1 WDHLRPIYQRPCAC
15 RHCRGP
21 QGIGRP
27 RRQRRGGLQGSRRPG
42 CRAREEGSLVPSRG
56 VVPGGPWMARLRS
69 RLKRPSRA
77 ERVNDPI
84 PGTRLRGGSRMTE
97 IVDLAALERALTA
110 EIAAAPDLAALERVR
125 IATLGRKGHVSEL
138 MATLGT
144 LPGEARKA
152 FGQAVNG
159 LKSRIGEGLEVRKV
173 ELERAALTA
182 RLATEKAD
190 VTLPVR
196 AGPLQDGRIHPVS
209 QVFDEVVEIF
219 ADMGFAVA
227 EGPDIE
233 TDDYNF
239 TKLNIPPEHP
249 ARQEHDTFY
258 MVGSMPG
265 SEEGA
270 ATNAAAMVLRT
281 HTSPVQIR
289 TMMAQRPP
297 IRIIVPGR
305 VYRLDSDATHTPMF
319 HQIEGLVI
327 DETTHLG
334 HLKWCLEEFCKAFF
348 EVEAVRMRFRASH
361 FPFTEPSMEV
371 DIDAAAIGKPGQWL
385 EIRGRRMVH
394 PNVIR
399 NCGLDP
405 DRYQGFAFG
414 MGLDR
419 IAMLKYAI
427 PDLRDM
433 FAADLRWLRHYGFT
447 ALDVPTLAGGL
458 SP

>member
-1 WDHLRPIYQRPCAC
+1 
-15 RHCRGP
+15 
-21 QGIGRP
+21 
-27 RRQRRGGLQGSRRPG
+27 
-42 CRAREEGSLVPSRG
+42 
-56 VVPGGPWMARLRS
+56 
-69 RLKRPSRA
+69 
-77 ERVNDPI
+77 
-84 PGTRLRGGSRMTE
+84 MTE
-97 IVDLAALERALTA
+97 TTDIAALEAALLT
-110 EIAAAPDLAALERVR
+110 EITAAADLDAIERVR
-125 IATLGRKGHVSEL
+125 IAALGRKGRVTEL
-138 MATLGT
+138 MARLGT
-144 LPGEARKA
+144 LPTDQRKA

-159 LKSRIGEGLEVRKV
+159 LKVRVTEALDARKAD
-173 ELERAALTA
+173 LERSKLSA
-182 RLATEKAD
+182 RIAGEQAD
-190 VTLPVR
+190 ITLPVR
-196 AGPLQDGRIHPVS
+196 LGPLQDGRIHPIS
-209 QVFDEVVEIF
+209 QVWDEVTEIF
-219 ADMGFAVA
+219 ADMGFSVA

-233 TDDYNF
+233 TDELNF

-258 MVGSMPG
+258 LPPRADGSRML
-265 SEEGA
+265 
-270 ATNAAAMVLRT
+270 LRT

-305 VYRLDSDATHTPMF
+305 VYRMDSDATHTPMF

-348 EVEAVRMRFRASH
+348 EVDEVRMRFRASH

-371 DIDAAAIGKPGQWL
+371 DLDAAAIGKPGHWL
-385 EIRGRRMVH
+385 EILGSGMVH

-399 NCGLDP
+399 NSGLDP

-419 IAMLKYAI
+419 IAMLKYGI

-433 FAADLRWLRHYGFT
+433 FSADLRWLRHYGFA

-458 SP
+458 SG